1 MAFQQ
6 SGSKLCAAGEGGL
19 LPNEH
24 LPRHAGVHNVE
35 GMKGLEKKK
44 KKVLSVVL

>member
-24 LPRHAGVHNVE
+24 LPRHAGVHNAE

-44 KKVLSVVL
+44 VLSVVL

>member
-1 MAFQQ
+1 MAFWQ

-24 LPRHAGVHNVE
+24 LPRRAAVHNAE
-35 GMKGLEKKK
+35 GMKG
-44 KKVLSVVL
+44 